1 MTDFFV
7 GFRPSPKMPEGLVP
21 FRSRHT
27 VSWSESP
34 GAVFNFLT
42 QPEYVDQWLA
52 PTQKFDARQGGKL
65 RFSGE
70 DGEEFGGTYSRI
82 SVPRKVVLQIELHGE
97 LDFTL
102 REVGEHGEVDLVA
115 SRLGKPE
122 EKETWQARIN
132 KVVQVL
138 GSLRS

>member
-21 FRSRHT
+21 FRSQHT

-42 QPEYVDQWLA
+42 QREHVELWLA

-65 RFSGE
+65 RFSSAE
-70 DGEEFGGTYSRI
+70 GEEFGGTYSRI
-82 SVPRKVVLQIELHGE
+82 SVPRKIVLQSELHGE

-102 REVGEHGEVDLVA
+102 REVGEHAEVDLVA

-122 EKETWQARIN
+122 EKKIWQARIDTM
-132 KVVQVL
+132 VQAL
-138 GSLRS
+138 GALRS

>member
-1 MTDFFV
+1 MSDFFV

-21 FRSRHT
+21 FRAKHT

-42 QPEYVDQWLA
+42 QREYVDVWLA

-65 RFSGE
+65 RFTSE

-82 SVPRKVVLQIELHGE
+82 SVPRKIVIQTEVHGE

-102 REVGEHGEVDLVA
+102 REVGQHGEVTLVA

-122 EKETWQARIN
+122 EKDAWRANIAAMVEA
-132 KVVQVL
+132 L
-138 GSLRS
+138 GGLRP

>member
-21 FRSRHT
+21 FRSQHT
-27 VSWSESP
+27 VTWAESP
-34 GAVFNFLT
+34 GTVFNFLT
-42 QPEYVDQWLA
+42 QREYVDQWLA

-65 RFSGE
+65 RFKSGE
-70 DGEEFGGTYSRI
+70 GEEFGGTYSRI
-82 SVPRKVVLQIELHGE
+82 SVPRKIVLQIELHGE
-97 LDFTL
+97 LDFSL

-122 EKETWQARIN
+122 EKETWEARIN
-132 KVVQVL
+132 TLAQAL
-138 GSLRS
+138 GALRS